1 MTVEAFEKKVWRT
14 SSGVWRWRVRVASAG
29 RSFASGV
36 AETRALADQAITAA
50 MAARDVELSTP
61 WKRVSA

>member
-1 MTVEAFEKKVWRT
+1 MTTESFEKKTWRT
-14 SSGVWRWRVRVASAG
+14 SSGVWRWRVRITSAG

-36 AETRALADQAITAA
+36 TETRALADDAITAA
-50 MAARDVELSTP
+50 IAARDVEMRTP